1 MKKRRLCIVA
11 FWLCLALPQLVY
23 PMIKENI
30 DSENYEN
37 RTYAAFPEI
46 SWQTMAQV
54 PRGLEAYYND
64 RVPFKNQFTRINT
77 RLQQR
82 INQNKS
88 LMEFM
93 AGLELVT
100 VGQEGW
106 LYYTTIGLEED
117 SIRDYL
123 GNNLYT
129 EEELRWLAEY
139 YQRVNDYFQGRGI
152 EFVLFV
158 PPNKEQIYDEYMPK
172 NVELTQG
179 TTRMEQATHYLKE
192 HTDVNVIFARDAL
205 LEAKKQYPVYY
216 KYDSHW
222 NSVGAFVG
230 VQLLTELLQEEAV
243 PLAEVEV
250 EQTDAYGRD
259 LAGILGIVKDCNDD
273 HGYSIQGYK
282 KDVKAEVL
290 EKDGELF
297 YHFQSNA
304 KDQRRVLVLHDSFA
318 ESMRGYLA
326 KCFGEVTF
334 VNDSVYE
341 RAKELLDEEPPDIF
355 ILEIVERRRQRF
367 GELAGFLLE

>member
-1 MKKRRLCIVA
+1 M
-11 FWLCLALPQLVY
+11 
-23 PMIKENI
+23 
-30 DSENYEN
+30 
-37 RTYAAFPEI
+37 
-46 SWQTMAQV
+46 
-54 PRGLEAYYND
+54 
-64 RVPFKNQFTRINT
+64 
-77 RLQQR
+77 
-82 INQNKS
+82 
-88 LMEFM
+88 
-93 AGLELVT
+93 
-100 VGQEGW
+100 
-106 LYYTTIGLEED
+106 
-117 SIRDYL
+117 
-123 GNNLYT
+123 
-129 EEELRWLAEY
+129 
-139 YQRVNDYFQGRGI
+139 
-152 EFVLFV
+152 
-158 PPNKEQIYDEYMPK
+158 
-172 NVELTQG
+172 
-179 TTRMEQATHYLKE
+179 
-192 HTDVNVIFARDAL
+192 
-205 LEAKKQYPVYY
+205 
-216 KYDSHW
+216 
-222 NSVGAFVG
+222 GAFVG

-250 EQTDAYGRD
+250 EQSDAYGRD

-304 KDQRRVLVLHDSFA
+304 KDQRRVLVLPDSFA